1 MDEYIKV
8 PIFFNKE
15 VIKEVEQI
23 VNYRN
28 TRVMTFEPNKK
39 PTNIEEFVTGCTIRS
54 LEEIRNQNLLAGYDD
69 LGKPYRL
76 KNRLKEYVKKRGML
90 QKDLAAKTGIDEGN
104 ISTMLNN
111 KFQPSLDYFLRV
123 WIALGC
129 PPLNEILY
137 REKD

>member
-28 TRVMTFEPNKK
+28 ARVMSFEPNKK
-39 PTNIEEFVTGCTIRS
+39 PTSFEEFVTGCTIRS

-111 KFQPSLDYFLRV
+111 KYQPSLDYFLRV

>member
-111 KFQPSLDYFLRV
+111 KYQPSLDYFLRV